1 MKKPKLLYPII
12 YFIITAAIFAAL
24 LFTASRSK
32 SAFIKEYST
41 ISASRSNMAANY
53 ISSYLTVYGETLS
66 GVAELDCV
74 KGAIEGNPIALD
86 ETASLLVQGSVL
98 SSGINSVSVLDI
110 DKNTICS
117 TDQTSVDIPDMDE
130 ILSRAE
136 TGAVMSDVKEYQGE
150 NIFIIAV
157 PVFENKVL
165 KGYIVSEI
173 SLEVFSK
180 THGNLLLNRDSGFI
194 LFDGEGRAFTLTDGK
209 PSEYTYEDLKSPKK
223 SGDLKDYFIGESE
236 IYFENLGSG
245 WSVFYLLSGSSL
257 ISVFNRFYFTASAVC
272 LIMILIG
279 VFAIIKIKKGI
290 SDPLRETS
298 EEIEKM
304 CGDKSYSLLEI
315 DSEFEALSALKNS
328 VNEVIRGMMNGEAA
342 VLFLMK
348 KYAGIFEEKKIVFI
362 KWDLTTLKFTIS
374 PIYREIFGI
383 DFIPYGSKGF
393 SPERL
398 GIHPDDAAR
407 FNDMLKD
414 IRLGRKTAPA
424 IFKKKT
430 ADGKYRYFEYTFSIA
445 CDSYSSPVS
454 ALGCIMDVD
463 RFVRTETAL
472 RRAAELDR
480 YTGVYNKYTFMQ
492 SLKEGF
498 LKAKETGES
507 MCISMVK
514 LHNFY
519 SLEDDNIGAGEEALK
534 FMANVI
540 SENIECTIGRILTDS
555 LGVYSTAENL
565 VFHCDQIM
573 KELNLGF
580 YSKAADET
588 LYTQSTSAMF
598 ISDDI
603 APSFDL
609 LISKCV
615 KEYER
620 FKPSAQNT
628 YYFAD
633 ATKKD

>member
-1 MKKPKLLYPII
+1 
-12 YFIITAAIFAAL
+12 
-24 LFTASRSK
+24 
-32 SAFIKEYST
+32 
-41 ISASRSNMAANY
+41 
-53 ISSYLTVYGETLS
+53 
-66 GVAELDCV
+66 
-74 KGAIEGNPIALD
+74 
-86 ETASLLVQGSVL
+86 
-98 SSGINSVSVLDI
+98 
-110 DKNTICS
+110 
-117 TDQTSVDIPDMDE
+117 
-130 ILSRAE
+130 
-136 TGAVMSDVKEYQGE
+136 
-150 NIFIIAV
+150 
-157 PVFENKVL
+157 
-165 KGYIVSEI
+165 
-173 SLEVFSK
+173 
-180 THGNLLLNRDSGFI
+180 
-194 LFDGEGRAFTLTDGK
+194 
-209 PSEYTYEDLKSPKK
+209 
-223 SGDLKDYFIGESE
+223 
-236 IYFENLGSG
+236 
-245 WSVFYLLSGSSL
+245 
-257 ISVFNRFYFTASAVC
+257 
-272 LIMILIG
+272 
-279 VFAIIKIKKGI
+279 
-290 SDPLRETS
+290 
-298 EEIEKM
+298 
-304 CGDKSYSLLEI
+304 
-315 DSEFEALSALKNS
+315 
-328 VNEVIRGMMNGEAA
+328 
-342 VLFLMK
+342 
-348 KYAGIFEEKKIVFI
+348 
-362 KWDLTTLKFTIS
+362 
-374 PIYREIFGI
+374 
-383 DFIPYGSKGF
+383 
-393 SPERL
+393 
-398 GIHPDDAAR
+398 
-407 FNDMLKD
+407 MLKD

-472 RRAAELDR
+472 RHAAELDR

-492 SLKEGF
+492 NLKESF
-498 LKAKETGES
+498 LKTKETGES

-573 KELNLGF
+573 KELNLDF
-580 YSKAADET
+580 YSKIADET
-588 LYTQSTSAMF
+588 LHTQSTSAMF